1 MYKKLLSFQQ
11 NSYKKKYKWILNDRI
26 TYTILNVFEIFFLQ
40 DMEKFITFKLI
51 YVYQFILKKTHRNLF

>member
-11 NSYKKKYKWILNDRI
+11 NSYKKKKMNFKYDRI

-51 YVYQFILKKTHRNLF
+51 YVYQFILKKNP

>member
-1 MYKKLLSFQQ
+1 MNF
-11 NSYKKKYKWILNDRI
+11 KYDRI

-51 YVYQFILKKTHRNLF
+51 YVYQFILKKTIETYFKC